1 MSATFLQAF
10 VNLRQWACHPWW
22 RGVVVDSRCDGRRGG
37 GCADVESAKGGGI
50 LNPPVI
56 QTGFGGSSVDVG
68 DSRTGNKETESGEGG
83 DGVKGERGSSESTG
97 EMERGHSRMTTTA
110 LRAVT
115 ARSRVQPAGGRGC
128 ASRDCPGRTGAT
140 LATLQHSSRPL
151 QRSSRCGHA
160 NSVSG
165 SRV

>member
-1 MSATFLQAF
+1 MSAKLQHSV

-50 LNPPVI
+50 LNPPVM
-56 QTGFGGSSVDVG
+56 QTGFGGSAVDVG

-115 ARSRVQPAGGRGC
+115 ARSRVQPAGGRGWT
-128 ASRDCPGRTGAT
+128 SRDYSGRTVCHAAAQQT
-140 LATLQHSSRPL
+140 TTAEKLPL
-151 QRSSRCGHA
+151 RTRKF
-160 NSVSG
+160 
-165 SRV
+165 R